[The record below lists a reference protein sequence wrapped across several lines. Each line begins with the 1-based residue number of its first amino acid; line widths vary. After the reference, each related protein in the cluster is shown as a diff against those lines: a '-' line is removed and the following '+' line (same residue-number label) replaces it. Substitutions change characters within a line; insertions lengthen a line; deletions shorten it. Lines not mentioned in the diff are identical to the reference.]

1 METVI
6 RVRDLVKRYGEELVL
21 DHITLEVRKGESI
34 GIVGPNGAG
43 KSTFLR
49 ILAGIEPYDSGTL
62 EVNGSIGYVPQETI
76 LLPWRT
82 LKGNIL
88 LAAKIRGIEKRV
100 AERILDENADI
111 LAISGYL
118 DMYPSQVS
126 GGTAR
131 KAQILM
137 ALVLDPDILLLD
149 EPFTG
154 LDMETI
160 ESFQAQ
166 IKMLKEAHNLTIIT
180 VSHMMDELMEISDRL
195 IMFTHKP
202 ARIRRIL
209 QVK

>member
-1 METVI
+1 METII
-6 RVRDLVKRYGEELVL
+6 RVRDLVKRYGEDLVL
-21 DHITLEVRKGESI
+21 DHITLDIRKGESI

-49 ILAGIEPYDSGTL
+49 VLAGIEPYDSGTV
-62 EVNGSIGYVPQETI
+62 EVDGSIGFVPQETV

-82 LKGNIL
+82 LRGNIL
-88 LAAKIRGIEKRV
+88 LAAKIRGIERHV
-100 AERILDENADI
+100 AEKILEENAEI

-137 ALVLDPDILLLD
+137 ALVLNPDILLLD

-166 IKMLKEAHNLTIIT
+166 IKELKEVHNLTIIT